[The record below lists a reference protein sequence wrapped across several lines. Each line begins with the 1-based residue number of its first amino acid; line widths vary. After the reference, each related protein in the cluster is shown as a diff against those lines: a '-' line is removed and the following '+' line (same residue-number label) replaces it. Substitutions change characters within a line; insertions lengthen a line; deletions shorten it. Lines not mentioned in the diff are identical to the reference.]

1 MSTLNDRRLY
11 YYSYVIIGHIYCITE
26 CGGAMEEARCPECG
40 STIGGHNHRLRD
52 DNRLASDM
60 DGARYAA
67 FSDMANILNFDLRDL
82 QF

>member
-1 MSTLNDRRLY
+1 
-11 YYSYVIIGHIYCITE
+11 
-26 CGGAMEEARCPECG
+26 MEEGRCPECG
-40 STIGGHNHRLRD
+40 SAIGGHNHRLRD

-67 FSDMANILNFDLRDL
+67 FSDMANIHNFDPRDL